1 MTAAALGIVA
11 VFGSIHLGWAGAAVA
26 TQEMPAAKPLQ
37 PSIEIAVTNS
47 TEPEPSHADNQKA
60 SVEHMLLGN
69 YHLDKGDY
77 QAAQAEYTRALEY
90 DPKSWVA
97 YLLRAYLFQLQG
109 KNALAIKDLDKTIEF
124 NPTVEAHV
132 MRGVAY
138 AFSGNDDAALEDYV
152 TAVRI
157 DPAYGS
163 TYKQR
168 AYIHL
173 RRGRFAEAEADIQ
186 QAMRLLPEDLEVQH
200 SFGDVLYYGGKI
212 EAAKRQWEKTCA
224 IADAEITIDWQQ
236 RLTAIGRY
244 KGQVDGKCGRELID
258 AFSACARDKCQF

>member
-11 VFGSIHLGWAGAAVA
+11 LLGSMHLGWAGSTAVP
-26 TQEMPAAKPLQ
+26 QYHGLMPAGAV
-37 PSIEIAVTNS
+37 IEIAVTNS
-47 TEPEPSHADNQKA
+47 TEPDPSHADSLRLSA
-60 SVEHMLLGN
+60 EHVLRGN
-69 YHLDKGDY
+69 YHLDNGNYD
-77 QAAQAEYTRALEY
+77 AALTEYTRAVEY

-97 YLLRAYLFQLQG
+97 FLLRAYLYQLQG

-124 NPTVEAHV
+124 NPTVEAYV

-152 TAVRI
+152 TAVSV

-168 AYIHL
+168 AYIYL
-173 RRGRFAEAEADIQ
+173 RRGRFAEAEADIKE
-186 QAMRLLPEDLEVQH
+186 AMRLLPDDLEIQH

-212 EAAKRQWEKTCA
+212 QAAKRQWEKTCA
-224 IADAEITIDWQQ
+224 IADVEMTSDWQQ
-236 RLTAIGRY
+236 RLAAIGRY
-244 KGQVDGKCGRELID
+244 KGPVDGQCDRELID
-258 AFSACARDKCQF
+258 VFTACARDRCQF

>member
-1 MTAAALGIVA
+1 M
-11 VFGSIHLGWAGAAVA
+11 GWAGLAAGP
-26 TQEMPAAKPLQ
+26 ELHGLKPAG
-37 PSIEIAVTNS
+37 SVVEVAVTNS
-47 TEPEPSHADNQKA
+47 TEPEPSLADDLRTSA
-60 SVEHMLLGN
+60 EHVLRGN
-69 YHLDKGDY
+69 YHMDNGNY
-77 QAAQAEYTRALEY
+77 NAALAEYTRALEY

-97 YLLRAYLFQLQG
+97 FLLRAYLYQLQG

-138 AFSGNDDAALEDYV
+138 AFSGDDDAALKDYV
-152 TAVRI
+152 TAVHM

-168 AYIHL
+168 AYIYL

-186 QAMRLLPEDLEVQH
+186 EAMRLLPDDLEVQH

-212 EAAKRQWEKTCA
+212 QAAKRQWEKTCA
-224 IADAEITIDWQQ
+224 IADVEMTSDWQQ
-236 RLTAIGRY
+236 RLAAIGRY
-244 KGQVDGKCGRELID
+244 KGPVDGQCDSELIEV
-258 AFSACARDKCQF
+258 FSACARDKCQF